1 MFHMNQIKMSILSL
15 VKIIIHFLRR
25 FNKYNVIKQTILKP
39 AVELDEGVNLLSTEY
54 QNERV
59 F

>member
-1 MFHMNQIKMSILSL
+1 MNQIKMSILSL